1 MEYPNHAHVI
11 GVSDPHILADPKTN
25 KYYMTSSGFSIIG
38 KSNRASFGRGIIYCL
53 VSEDLIHWSDPIS
66 IFDCN
71 GTDFWG
77 PLGYPATE
85 MHHIN
90 GKYYLSGTAGAQGYT
105 RKSMILVADN
115 PLGPYTWM
123 TNEPYSPVGWQ
134 TIDTTLYVDQQNK
147 PWMVYSHEWLQ
158 TCDGQMV
165 AQPLS
170 DDLSHTIGGPMILF
184 RASDAVWSDDQ
195 IWSKTDGG
203 GITDGCWLHRMED
216 GTLIMLWTTRS
227 RTGYA
232 LGYAVSNTG
241 EIYGPWIQMERPLY
255 AHDGGH
261 AMLFRRLSDNQLMMS
276 MHVADRGPKMFA
288 LFEME
293 ERNGELHIVNEIM
306 GNWMHT
312 VGGNALPY
320 KKNIACQEEPAFTT
334 LQPYGKPFPPAPKAA
349 SKASAQKKVSPP
361 AAEKETGKDS
371 SEASE
376 ASGKEKPA
384 KA

>member
-11 GVSDPHILADPKTN
+11 GTSDPHILADRKTN
-25 KYYMTSSGFSIIG
+25 KYYMTSSGFNILG
-38 KSNRASFGRGIIYCL
+38 KTSRADHVPGTIVCL
-53 VSEDLIHWSDPIS
+53 VSEDLIHWSDPIT

-77 PLGYPATE
+77 TQGYPATE
-85 MHHIN
+85 MHYIN
-90 GKYYLSGTAGAQGYT
+90 GKYYLSGTAGAPGYT

-115 PLGPYTWM
+115 PLGPYTFM
-123 TNEPYSPVGWQ
+123 TNEPYSPPGWQ

-158 TCDGQMV
+158 TSDGQMV

-170 DDLSHTIGGPMILF
+170 DDLSHVIGGPMILF
-184 RASDAVWSDDQ
+184 RASEAVWSDDQ

-216 GTLIMLWTTRS
+216 GKLIMLWTTRS

-232 LGYAVSNTG
+232 LGYAVSNSG
-241 EIYGPWIQMERPLY
+241 EIYGPWVQMERPLY

-261 AMLFRRLSDNQLMMS
+261 AMLFRTLSNNQLMMS
-276 MHVADRGPKMFA
+276 MHVADRGPKMYA

-293 ERNGELHIVNEIM
+293 ERGGELHIVNEIM
-306 GNWMHT
+306 GNWLHV

-320 KKNIACQEEPAFTT
+320 KKNVPIKEEPAFTQ
-334 LQPYGKPFPPAPKAA
+334 LAPQGPEARATAVKSAPSKTEGQGEKKAA
-349 SKASAQKKVSPP
+349 KPSSGKKASAPGG
-361 AAEKETGKDS
+361 AEE
-371 SEASE
+371 
-376 ASGKEKPA
+376 
-384 KA
+384 